1 MSLDIIAYDPK
12 ETKAR
17 KNKFKAKYG
26 ISYDKFDDEMI
37 KPRKDM
43 FCYYLHPELLE
54 SDIKKYEEMDDD
66 AELIADVDEVDSFHI
81 GYGHFHF
88 LRKELGELVGIRYD
102 DSDVFNTRI
111 YYDDI
116 KEVQELAKYYQN
128 YAEYYHEK
136 ATRWHKQS
144 DEDEAERER
153 LIDLMNQ
160 IYVLTGHDPEEK
172 ADDLAEKL
180 DQIRKLTKNA

>member
-1 MSLDIIAYDPK
+1 M
-12 ETKAR
+12 T
-17 KNKFKAKYG
+17 
-26 ISYDKFDDEMI
+26 
-37 KPRKDM
+37 
-43 FCYYLHPELLE
+43 
-54 SDIKKYEEMDDD
+54 
-66 AELIADVDEVDSFHI
+66 
-81 GYGHFHF
+81 
-88 LRKELGELVGIRYD
+88 
-102 DSDVFNTRI
+102 
-111 YYDDI
+111 DDI

-153 LIDLMNQ
+153 LIDLMTQ

-180 DQIRKLTKNA
+180 DQIKELTKKA

>member
-1 MSLDIIAYDPK
+1 M
-12 ETKAR
+12 TR
-17 KNKFKAKYG
+17 N
-26 ISYDKFDDEMI
+26 
-37 KPRKDM
+37 
-43 FCYYLHPELLE
+43 
-54 SDIKKYEEMDDD
+54 
-66 AELIADVDEVDSFHI
+66 LITSADQLVDGRQYKV
-81 GYGHFHF
+81 
-88 LRKELGELVGIRYD
+88 
-102 DSDVFNTRI
+102 
-111 YYDDI
+111 
-116 KEVQELAKYYQN
+116 VQELAKYYQN

-180 DQIRKLTKNA
+180 DQIKELTKKV